1 MGLKDDLM
9 KAKLEGLKLS
19 GAKEKDLQT
28 AQKKGSP
35 LDIHS
40 EMEKEAIVKF

>member
-19 GAKEKDLQT
+19 GAQEKDLQV
-28 AQKKGSP
+28 AKKKGSP
-35 LDIHS
+35 LGLDGTTRR
-40 EMEKEAIVKF
+40 